1 MPLLPAFRAAAIARG
16 LVEPR
21 VIIDAAQA
29 FAIVRDMPYQRTTDR
44 RPETLIEEWR
54 GTCSGK
60 HLLLGALLREL
71 GHDSIVMTALHEFT
85 PRNSPWLPPELLAEV
100 QLEAV
105 PDVHTFL
112 MVEAD
117 AGWFAVD
124 ATWPLAAGGLGLPVN
139 ATWQPGR
146 NMAIAADIDE
156 IYDTPDD
163 EEPLDF
169 KARVLDNHVGEPG
182 TPARERRERFIEGL
196 ARWLDEALA
205 R

>member
-1 MPLLPAFRAAAIARG
+1 MPLLPIFRAAAIVRG
-16 LVEPR
+16 LIEPDA
-21 VIIDAAQA
+21 IIDAAQA

-85 PRNSPWLPPELLAEV
+85 PRNAPWLPPELLAEV

-124 ATWPLAAGGLGLPVN
+124 ATWPLAAGNLGLPVN

>member
-1 MPLLPAFRAAAIARG
+1 MPLLPAFRAAAIVRG
-16 LVEPR
+16 LIEPDA
-21 VIIDAAQA
+21 IIDAAQA

-85 PRNSPWLPPELLAEV
+85 PRNAPWLPPELLAEV

-124 ATWPLAAGGLGLPVN
+124 ATWPLAAGNLGLPVN

-182 TPARERRERFIEGL
+182 TSARERRERFIEGL